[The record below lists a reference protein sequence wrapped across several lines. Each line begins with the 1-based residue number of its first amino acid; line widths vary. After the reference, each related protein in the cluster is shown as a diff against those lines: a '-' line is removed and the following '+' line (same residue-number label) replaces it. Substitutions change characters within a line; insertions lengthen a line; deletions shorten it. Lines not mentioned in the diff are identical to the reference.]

1 MIVCDIC
8 NKSIDMNTPEIVNT
22 VKLGWTN
29 LVSNP
34 PITAKAYHLC
44 EKCSKELNKHIESIA
59 QKKEKTT
66 TP

>member
-1 MIVCDIC
+1 MIVCDTC
-8 NKSIDMNTPEIVNT
+8 GKKIDMNTEVTNPI
-22 VKLGWTN
+22 KLAWQNYTHQ
-29 LVSNP
+29 P

-44 EKCSKELNKHIESIA
+44 EKCSKELNKHTESIA